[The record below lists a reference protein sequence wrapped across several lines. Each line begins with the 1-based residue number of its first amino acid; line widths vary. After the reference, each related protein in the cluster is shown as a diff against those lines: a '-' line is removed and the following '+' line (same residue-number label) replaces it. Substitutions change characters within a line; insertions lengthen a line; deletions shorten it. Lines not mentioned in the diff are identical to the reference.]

1 VAKVFCF
8 DHAHCIFLQ
17 PAHPLPTRRT
27 GFGPQ
32 KNGITFWVWME
43 AMMDWNEGVAVGA
56 SGSQVEVTNSKTD
69 LAIRS
74 KLLIIE

>member
-8 DHAHCIFLQ
+8 DHALCTSSST
-17 PAHPLPTRRT
+17 AHPLPTRRT

-43 AMMDWNEGVAVGA
+43 AMMDWNEGVRAGA
-56 SGSQVEVTNSKTD
+56 NFEATNSKTD

-74 KLLIIE
+74 KSLIIE